1 MKIPYLKKKPELKSY
16 HNVTWEDNYSWIHQ
30 KNILEVLRDK
40 TKLDPEVKNYLDEE
54 NSYANYHLKDTEN
67 LQKKLFDEI
76 KGRIKLDDESLPY
89 KDHTYEYWSKTTA
102 VGNYSIKLRKKIDTD
117 LVEEIWNGDEEKKKL
132 ETEYFGV
139 GDLEV
144 SNNDKY
150 LGYSL
155 DIKGSEYYTI
165 FIRDIKTNEIITKEI
180 SETSGGITFSL
191 DDKYVFYSKLDQNHR
206 ARKIYRH
213 EIGNFNGQDELIF
226 EEKSEA
232 FTVSIGL
239 SSDEKYYFINT
250 SDHNTSEQYY
260 FGVDEINIKPKLI
273 IKREKGIIY
282 SVSSWDS
289 KFFNHTNKD
298 AEDFKIDVSD
308 SLEKQNWKTFIPPRD
323 EVLIGGC
330 TFLKNW
336 IIRSE
341 TSNALDKLF
350 VKNISSGVEEE
361 LIFSNETVYVPGI
374 SLIQKD
380 RDTDN
385 VYLGYSSPKTPS
397 RVYSYNLS
405 TKTKKLVKEQEIP
418 SGHNPEDYIVERV
431 DYKSHDGRL
440 VPLTI
445 TRHKKTKIDGSANL
459 LLYGYGS
466 YGSSMSPNF
475 SSTRLSLIN
484 RDIIWATA
492 HIRGGMEKGMKWWKE
507 GKLINKKNTF
517 EDYIHAAKYL
527 IDNNYSS
534 KGKII
539 GMGGSAGGL
548 LMGAVVN
555 QAPELFLG
563 IIMAV
568 PFVDSLTTNLDHSLP
583 LTVGE
588 FDEFGNAKD
597 IKEHFDYIFSY
608 APYNN
613 IKKMDYPHILITTS
627 LSANT
632 LAVTPEPHENTIF
645 LLWSKLN
652 GLNFSTILSLA
663 INVRSSVFINSEKG
677 KQNEFLIDPL
687 LKPFL
692 GSATFPS
699 NLSIL
704 LASITLNSFS
714 EIFLSISCL
723 SFTSFLFSLAL

>member
-1 MKIPYLKKKPELKSY
+1 MKIPHLKKKSELKSC

-30 KNILEVLRDK
+30 ENILEVLKDK
-40 TKLDPEVKNYLDEE
+40 NKLNPEVKEYLDQE
-54 NSYANYHLKDTEN
+54 NSYAEYHLKDTRG
-67 LQKKLFDEI
+67 LQKRLFDEI

-89 KDHTYEYWSKTTA
+89 RDHTYEYWTKTTKT
-102 VGNYSIKLRKKIDTD
+102 GNYSIKLRKKIHSN
-117 LVEEIWNGDEEKKKL
+117 LIEEIWNGDKEKKIL
-132 ETEYFGV
+132 SVEYFGV

-155 DIKGSEYYTI
+155 DLKGSEYYTI
-165 FIRDIKTNEIITKEI
+165 YIRDIKTNKIITKEI
-180 SETSGGITFSL
+180 SETSGSITFSL
-191 DDKYVFYSKLDQNHR
+191 DDEYFFYSRLDANHR

-213 EIGNFNGQDELIF
+213 KIGSFQKEDELIF

-232 FTVSIGL
+232 FTVSIDL

-260 FGVDEINIKPKLI
+260 FKVGEIKPTPKLI
-273 IKREKGIIY
+273 MKREKGVLY
-282 SVSSWDS
+282 SVNSWDG
-289 KFFNHTNKD
+289 KFYNHTNRD
-298 AEDFKIDVSD
+298 AEDFKVDISS
-308 SLEKQNWKTFIPPRD
+308 SLEDQKWKIFIPPRE

-341 TSNALDKLF
+341 TSDALDKLF
-350 VKNISSGVEEE
+350 VKNILTGIEEE
-361 LIFSNETVYVPGI
+361 LIFCDESVYVPGV
-374 SLIQKD
+374 SLTQRDK
-380 RDTDN
+380 DTDN
-385 VYLGYSSPKTPS
+385 IYLGYSSPKTPS
-397 RVYSYNLS
+397 QVYLYNLS
-405 TKTKKLVKEQEIP
+405 NKSKKLVKEQKIP
-418 SGHNPEDYIVERV
+418 SGHNPKDYIVERIEF
-431 DYKSHDGRL
+431 KSHDGRL

-466 YGSSMSPNF
+466 YGSSMNPGF
-475 SSTRLSLIN
+475 SSTRLSLID

-507 GKLINKKNTF
+507 GKLTNKKNTF
-517 EDYIHAAKYL
+517 EDYIYAAKYL
-527 IDNNYSS
+527 INNNYSS
-534 KGKII
+534 KGKLI

-597 IKEHFDYIFSY
+597 NKEHFDYIFSY

-613 IKKMDYPHILITTS
+613 IKKMDYPHMLITTS
-627 LSANT
+627 LSDNRV
-632 LAVTPEPHENTIF
+632 LFDEPAKFTAKLREYKTDNN
-645 LLWSKLN
+645 LL
-652 GLNFSTILSLA
+652 
-663 INVRSSVFINSEKG
+663 
-677 KQNEFLIDPL
+677 L
-687 LKPFL
+687 LKTEMNA
-692 GSATFPS
+692 GHGGKSGRDGA
-699 NLSIL
+699 IE
-704 LASITLNSFS
+704 
-714 EIFLSISCL
+714 EIAIDYGFALKISKKI
-723 SFTSFLFSLAL
+723 